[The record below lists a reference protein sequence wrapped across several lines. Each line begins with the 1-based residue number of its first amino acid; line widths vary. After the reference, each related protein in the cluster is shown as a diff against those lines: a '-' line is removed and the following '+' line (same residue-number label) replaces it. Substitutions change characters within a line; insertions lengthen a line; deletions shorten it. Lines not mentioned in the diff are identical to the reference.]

1 MRENSPN
8 VQVMKT
14 YTCNVLLPRINCS
27 TMRAESVNGPNVVL
41 MNIHD
46 DVCCVCT
53 EASKDIFFFFFT
65 DKARFKGTVHP
76 RINSTYFYSCF
87 AVLCVHR
94 DYFAVSCR
102 V

>member
-53 EASKDIFFFFFT
+53 EASKDIFFFLLIKQDLKGQFT
-65 DKARFKGTVHP
+65 PESTVHIFIP
-76 RINSTYFYSCF
+76 ALQC
-87 AVLCVHR
+87 CV
-94 DYFAVSCR
+94 SIEIILL
-102 V
+102 